1 MFHLAAFFCEGRI
14 LDTGYWILVV
24 SMLQGYWILDA
35 GQLKLPHR
43 RMLLG
48 AEPVIASIRI
58 IKSEAAITTTPVL
71 PSSSIQYP

>member
-1 MFHLAAFFCEGRI
+1 
-14 LDTGYWILVV
+14 V